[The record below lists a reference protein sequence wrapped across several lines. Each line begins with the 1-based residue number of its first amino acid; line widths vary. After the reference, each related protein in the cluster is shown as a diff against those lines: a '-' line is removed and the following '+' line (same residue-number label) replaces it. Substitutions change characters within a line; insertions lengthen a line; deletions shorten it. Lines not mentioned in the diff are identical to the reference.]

1 MNILTSESID
11 QISAALAKAQARIS
25 TVGKDAKN
33 PHFKSEYATLA
44 AVREAA
50 IPALNE
56 CGISVLQF
64 PGYVDG
70 RVTLTTRLL
79 HTGGQWID
87 STCSAKSVK
96 DDAQGFGSVVTYLR
110 RYSLAA
116 ITGLA
121 QDDDDGESQGRASR
135 RTPRHQ
141 PEPEPPAKEEDISP
155 YIAGFCNAETDEHIQ
170 AVRKRVRAVFDKLT
184 PAQAEELKA
193 ALKDAEKRV
202 VA

>member
-1 MNILTSESID
+1 MNIATSEAID
-11 QISAALAKAQARIS
+11 QISTALAKAQARIS

-33 PHFKSEYATLA
+33 PHFKSQYATLA

-50 IPALNE
+50 IPALNDH
-56 CGISVLQF
+56 GISVLQF
-64 PGYVDG
+64 PGYLDG

-121 QDDDDGESQGRASR
+121 QDDDDGEGQRRANQR
-135 RTPRHQ
+135 PLRHQ
-141 PEPEPPAKEEDISP
+141 PEPEKPATEVDISTHLN
-155 YIAGFCNAETDEHIQ
+155 GFEAAETTAHIL
-170 AVRKRVRAVFDKLT
+170 AVRKQVRAVFDQLT
-184 PAQAEELKA
+184 PEQAE
-193 ALKDAEKRV
+193 ALKVAKESAEARV
-202 VA
+202 LG